1 MNRTGRL
8 ESIDF
13 WRGCVLCM
21 IFVDHMP
28 GNVFESATPR
38 NYGFSD
44 AAEAFV
50 FLSGLSIALAYGG
63 RLAIGQRLKT
73 LGSLGRRAL
82 KLYGAHIALSLAAL
96 AIFFS
101 GAAWA
106 GKPDLV
112 EVHGRDLFVDNP
124 GLGLIALVSLGHQL
138 GYFNILPLYIIL
150 ILFAPALLLMAGF
163 DRRMMLIISGLIYG
177 LARFRHWDFHNW
189 PGPGSWFF
197 DPFAWQFLF
206 AIGIAVGLK
215 LRDGPVIHSRALT
228 AFACSIV
235 IASAIIVTQGGHLI
249 GQQTAWQALYSALDV
264 DKSRLGLVRLLH
276 FLAVAYLIYEIHIL
290 DGLRRMPIFRP
301 LTLMGR
307 NSLWVFILISLS
319 SAIWQ
324 VSVNTGRH
332 SILFDVGFSVVS
344 LAIIYV
350 ATRRFDSFVADR
362 EALAA

>member
-1 MNRTGRL
+1 
-8 ESIDF
+8 
-13 WRGCVLCM
+13 M

-28 GNVFESATPR
+28 GNIFEIATPR

-73 LGSLGRRAL
+73 LRSLGRRAL
-82 KLYGAHIALSLAAL
+82 KLYGAHVALSLAAL

-112 EVHGRDLFVDNP
+112 EVHGRDLFVAHP
-124 GLGLIALVSLGHQL
+124 GMGLIALVSLGHQL
-138 GYFNILPLYIIL
+138 GYFNILPLYIVL

-163 DRRMMLIISGLIYG
+163 DRRMMLVISGFVYG
-177 LARFRHWDFHNW
+177 MARYRHWDLHNW

-197 DPFAWQFLF
+197 DPFAWQLLF

-215 LRDGPVIHSRALT
+215 LREGPVIHSRALT
-228 AFACSIV
+228 IFASSIV
-235 IASAIIVTQGGHLI
+235 VASALIVTQGMHVVGP
-249 GQQTAWQALYSALDV
+249 QTFWEAIYGALDL
-264 DKSRLGLVRLLH
+264 DKSRLGLIRLIH

-290 DGLRRMPIFRP
+290 DELRRMPLFLS
-301 LTLMGR
+301 LTVLGR
-307 NSLWVFILISLS
+307 NSLWVFVLISLS

-324 VSVNTGRH
+324 VTVGAASH
-332 SILFDVGFSVVS
+332 SSLFDLCFSVAS
-344 LAIIYV
+344 LGIIYA
-350 ATRRFDSFVADR
+350 ATRALESFANKR
-362 EALAA
+362 EVLAR